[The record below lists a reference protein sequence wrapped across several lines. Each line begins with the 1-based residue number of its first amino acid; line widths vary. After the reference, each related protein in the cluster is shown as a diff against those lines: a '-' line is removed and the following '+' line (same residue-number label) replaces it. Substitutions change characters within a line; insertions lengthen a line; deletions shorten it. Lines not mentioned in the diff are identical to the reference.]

1 MRQQLEGALSE
12 KDTFAGNACSR
23 AMTLFWNMQSKQWCE
38 KEKNVSVERGFRCS
52 VLLTRINFS

>member
-38 KEKNVSVERGFRCS
+38 KREKCQRRKRFP
-52 VLLTRINFS
+52 LLRPINSY